1 LPIAAS
7 SPHDECS
14 NERTTM
20 PSPPS
25 EQRPDPDA
33 LLARV
38 KGEEARAHRG
48 RLKIFF
54 GATAGVGKSY
64 AMLETARRLKNDGV
78 DVIVGYVELHGR
90 PETEALLEGLEILPP
105 LRLEHRGVALT
116 EFDLD
121 AALARRPQ
129 LILVD
134 ELAHSNH
141 PGARHP
147 KRWQDIEE
155 LQAAGID
162 VFTTV
167 NVQHI
172 ESLNDVVAQ
181 ITDVQVRETVPDQV
195 FAAADDV
202 ELVDLTPDEL
212 LERLAEGKV
221 YVPDKARQ
229 AATSFFRKGN
239 LIALRQLA
247 LRATADRV
255 DAAMREYRDRHAI
268 SDTWA
273 TSDRLLVCVGPDP
286 LSARLVRAARR
297 MATALHAEWLAVY
310 VETPALARLPQTA
323 RDGIL
328 RTLKLAEQ
336 LGAETTNLSGEG
348 VAATLL
354 DFARQR
360 NVSRILVGKPVRIGW
375 RARIRRTLVDEIID
389 ASGDIDVYV
398 VTGEHGDETPVP
410 PRTPLRSSRWPAY
423 LKALIVVALATLIC
437 SQITGIFER
446 TNVVMI
452 YLLGTVFVAA
462 RFGRGPSVLAAV
474 LSVALFDFL
483 FVPPIR
489 SFSVSDTQYVFTFG
503 VMLTTALLISQ
514 LTALGKRQASVAR
527 QRERRTAELYAL
539 SRELARRRSIDELAR
554 FLVRHVLASV
564 DGEAAVLLPDAE
576 GRLHDPTGFC
586 DRGSERASSGL
597 SRMPVPGNDLGIAQ
611 WSYDH
616 RQKAGLAT
624 DTLASA
630 TAIYLPLNAL
640 ERCIGVLGL
649 RPSEPRQLT
658 VPEQMHLVE
667 ALINQAAVAMERVQL
682 AQAAQDAGIQVE
694 SERLRNTLLSA
705 ISHDFRTPLAT
716 IIGAGTTLR
725 DSAPETLDPAQR
737 ATLLD
742 TLLHEAERMNRLMSN
757 LLDLTRLTGKGTQ
770 LRRDSIAIDEL
781 IGVVLGRLRKVL
793 ERHPV
798 SLSIPENAPL
808 VWADEVLL
816 EQVLSNLL
824 ENAARHTP
832 AGTAIEVSAQISQ
845 GTLNVS
851 VRDHGAGFAAG
862 DEARVFEKFHQG
874 APESAQSGF
883 GLGLAISKAI
893 IDAHGGTISA
903 HNAPDGGAEV
913 SFTVPAQAPRLSLV

>member
-1 LPIAAS
+1 
-7 SPHDECS
+7 
-14 NERTTM
+14 M
-20 PSPPS
+20 PTSTP

-38 KGEEARAHRG
+38 QGEEARARRG

-64 AMLETARRLKNDGV
+64 AMLEAAQRLKADGV

-105 LRLEHRGVALT
+105 LPLEHRGITLT

-121 AALARRPQ
+121 AALARHPQ

-155 LQAAGID
+155 LLGAGID
-162 VFTTV
+162 VYTTV

-181 ITDVQVRETVPDQV
+181 ITGVQVRETVPDQV

-221 YVPDKARQ
+221 YVPGKARQ
-229 AATSFFRKGN
+229 AAEGFFRKGN

-273 TSDRLLVCVGPDP
+273 TTDRVLVCVGPDP

-297 MATALHAEWLAVY
+297 MAVALHTEWLAVY
-310 VETPALARLPQTA
+310 VETPALARLPQSA

-336 LGAETTNLSGEG
+336 LGAQTANLSGEG
-348 VAATLL
+348 VAATVL

-360 NVSRILVGKPVRIGW
+360 NVSRIIVGKPLRSGW
-375 RARIRRTLVDEIID
+375 RTIFKRTLVDDIID
-389 ASGDIDVYV
+389 ASGAIDVYV
-398 VTGEHGDETPVP
+398 INGEPGDEGPVP
-410 PRTPLRSSRWPAY
+410 PRTPTRNSRWPAY
-423 LKALIVVALATLIC
+423 LKSLMVVAVATLIC
-437 SQITGIFER
+437 TQISGIFER
-446 TNVVMI
+446 TNVVMV
-452 YLLGTVFVAA
+452 YLLGTVLVAA
-462 RFGRGPSVLAAV
+462 RFGRGPSVLASV
-474 LSVALFDFL
+474 LGVALFDFL
-483 FVPPIR
+483 FVPPVR
-489 SFSVSDTQYVFTFG
+489 SFSVSDTQYVVTFG
-503 VMLTTALLISQ
+503 VMLTTALLISH

-527 QRERRTAELYAL
+527 QRERRASELYAL
-539 SRELARRRSIDELAR
+539 SRELARRRSMDELAK
-554 FLVRHVLASV
+554 FLIRHVLASV
-564 DGEAAVLLPDAE
+564 DGEAAVLMPDAD
-576 GRLHDPTGFC
+576 GKIQDPTGFC
-586 DRGSERASSGL
+586 ERGGERPSSGL

-611 WSYDH
+611 WTYDH
-616 RQKAGLAT
+616 CQKAGLST

-640 ERCIGVLGL
+640 KRCIGVLGL

-667 ALINQAAVAMERVQL
+667 ALVNQAAVAMERVQL
-682 AQAAQDAGIQVE
+682 AQVAQDAGIQFE

-725 DSAPETLDPAQR
+725 DSADTLDPTQR
-737 ATLLD
+737 TTLLD
-742 TLLHEAERMNRLMSN
+742 TLLHEAQRMNRLMSN
-757 LLDLTRLTGKGTQ
+757 LLDLTRLAEKTTE
-770 LRRDSIAIDEL
+770 LRRDWVAIDEL
-781 IGVVLGRLRKVL
+781 IGVVLGRLRDLLKD
-793 ERHPV
+793 HPAT
-798 SLSIPENAPL
+798 LSIADDIPL
-808 VWADEVLL
+808 VQADEVLL

-824 ENAARHTP
+824 ENVARHTP
-832 AGTAIEVSAQISQ
+832 SGTAIEISATVAD
-845 GTLNVS
+845 GRLDVR
-851 VRDHGAGFAAG
+851 VRDHGPGLAPG
-862 DEARVFEKFHQG
+862 DAKRVFEKFHQG
-874 APESAQSGF
+874 TRERAQSGF

-893 IDAHGGTISA
+893 VDAHGGTISA
-903 HNAPDGGAEV
+903 RNAPGGGAEFFF
-913 SFTVPAQAPRLSLV
+913 SIPARTRESSLA